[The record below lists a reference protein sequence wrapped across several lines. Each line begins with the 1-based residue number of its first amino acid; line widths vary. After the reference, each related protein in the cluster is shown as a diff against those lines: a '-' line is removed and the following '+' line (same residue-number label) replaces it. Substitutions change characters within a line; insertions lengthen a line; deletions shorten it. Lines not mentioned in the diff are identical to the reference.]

1 MKGWSTKFNSKTIDQ
16 QKRRCGSM
24 MRKKRREEMREGRL
38 EFIAGAIWVC
48 YIVGLRVTVS
58 KATS

>member
-1 MKGWSTKFNSKTIDQ
+1 
-16 QKRRCGSM
+16 M
-24 MRKKRREEMREGRL
+24 MREKRREEMREGRL
-38 EFIAGAIWVC
+38 EFIARGAIWVC